1 MAQIFPPL
9 IPLRAFEAAA
19 RHESFSKA
27 AAELCVTH
35 SAISQNIR
43 HLEERMGVELFVRT
57 GNKVTLTE
65 KGKNY
70 QLRISEAFELIAVAT
85 DELTQKKQGYSLQ
98 ISCDP
103 AVAARWLRPR
113 LQKFREAHTSV
124 ELHIISEKV
133 ISQFSPQGIDIA
145 IHNQWDRSSPNIHID
160 PLLKLECF
168 PAANPERLTGF
179 DKINLPDDLAAYSLI
194 HDKNTSLWNSWF
206 RQHDLGH
213 TDTSTDQ
220 HFHDFSL
227 AIDAAVDGEG
237 IILADHIL
245 CEAELNDGRL
255 VALFD
260 HAIDCDEFCIITT
273 RDKMRKPAVVMFRD
287 WLLMQANESAHSLL

>member
-1 MAQIFPPL
+1 MTPIFPPL
-9 IPLRAFEAAA
+9 IPLRAFDAAA

-43 HLEERMGVELFVRT
+43 HLEQRLGVELFRRT

-70 QLRISEAFELIAVAT
+70 QSRISEAFELIADAT
-85 DELTQKKQGYSLQ
+85 DELIQEKHGNILQ
-98 ISCDP
+98 VSCEP

-113 LQKFREAHTSV
+113 LQKFREAHPSI

-133 ISQFSPQGIDIA
+133 MSQFSPQGIDIA
-145 IHNQWDRSSPNIHID
+145 LHNQWDKSLPDIHID

-168 PAANPERLTGF
+168 PAANPKRLTGF
-179 DKINLPDDLAAYSLI
+179 DKINSPIDLKKHHLI
-194 HDKNTSLWNSWF
+194 HDKNTSLWNIWF
-206 RQHDLGH
+206 SDHNIDHL
-213 TDTSTDQ
+213 DSKTDQ

-227 AIDAAVDGEG
+227 AIDAAIDGEG

-245 CEAELNDGRL
+245 CQSELDDGRL

-260 HAIDCDEFCIITT
+260 HAIDCDEYSIITT
-273 RDKMRKPAVVMFRD
+273 KDKMKKAPVVMFRD
-287 WLLMQANESAHSLL
+287 WLLTQKTLQPA